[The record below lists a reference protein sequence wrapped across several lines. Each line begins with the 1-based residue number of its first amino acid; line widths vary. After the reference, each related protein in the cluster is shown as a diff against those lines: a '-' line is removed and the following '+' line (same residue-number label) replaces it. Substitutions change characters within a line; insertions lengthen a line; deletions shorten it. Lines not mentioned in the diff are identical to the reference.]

1 MTLGNGWFEFRP
13 LVTQM
18 LDLFSEKLL
27 VNFNVA
33 PVQFGDRGDSKQVL
47 SVARYL
53 LIRRLVNGGDL

>member
-1 MTLGNGWFEFRP
+1 VTLGNGWFEFRP

-33 PVQFGDRGDSKQVL
+33 PVQFGDSGDSKHVL
-47 SVARYL
+47 SVAKYL
-53 LIRRLVNGGDL
+53 

>member
-47 SVARYL
+47 SVAKYL
-53 LIRRLVNGGDL
+53 